1 MDKPV
6 KVRQNVR
13 TWPCGLG
20 CREKL
25 CIHMEFE
32 VMRENQNRCLDIYID
47 LTNTTGLRG
56 NYSFSKQTVREN
68 RKHMDPRSCPL
79 TKGAD
84 VFSAM
89 VRIISDFG

>member
-1 MDKPV
+1 MSGP
-6 KVRQNVR
+6 R
-13 TWPCGLG
+13 PSGLG

-25 CIHMEFE
+25 YIQMEFE

-56 NYSFSKQTVREN
+56 NYSFSKQTVGEN
-68 RKHMDPRSCPL
+68 RKHMDPRSSPL
-79 TKGAD
+79 AKGAD

-89 VRIISDFG
+89 VRIISGFG